1 MSYDTDLRILPA
13 TEIRKKMIMGIRG
26 IELGGTENIFKG
38 DLDLEVEGVL
48 DNSLDTGT
56 PKVLYVGQVLDDL
69 QVFIEA
75 LDAEGYL
82 VHEKRWLNLG
92 LEGYTTEQTTLT
104 EFIEKVTL
112 LLWAYENNKGKQ
124 TSANLIEYHLGIEQG
139 VHLDGSVGYI
149 NMEVSYGACVL
160 GELNIVYIRVE
171 QESK

>member
-1 MSYDTDLRILPA
+1 MSYDTDLRMLPA
-13 TEIRKKMIMGIRG
+13 KEIRKKIVMGVRG

-48 DNSLDTGT
+48 DDSLDVGT
-56 PKVLYVGQVLDDL
+56 PKVLYAGQVLEDL
-69 QVFIEA
+69 RLFIEA
-75 LDAEGYL
+75 LETEGYL
-82 VHEKRWLNLG
+82 VHEQRWLNLG
-92 LEGYTTEQTTLT
+92 LVGYTTEQSTLS
-104 EFIEKVTL
+104 EFIEKVDL

-124 TSANLIEYHLGIEQG
+124 LSANLVEYHVGIEQG